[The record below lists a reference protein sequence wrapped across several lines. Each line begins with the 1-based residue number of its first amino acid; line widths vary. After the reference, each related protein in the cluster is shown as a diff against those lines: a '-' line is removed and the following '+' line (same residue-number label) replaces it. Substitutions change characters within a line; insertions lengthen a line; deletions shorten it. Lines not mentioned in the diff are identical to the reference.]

1 MTGAKMRLVRMALG
15 YSMVEFVAEMRAVW
29 PKADREAVQRWER
42 GVWDIP
48 DVVAEHVES
57 LWARMMF
64 KIDAALNELDEL
76 AEEGVEPDAID
87 LTIFATPES
96 LERAHPGMGWN
107 QHTAQVGLMAV
118 ALESS
123 GYDVRVSYAPIE
135 K

>member
-15 YSMVEFVAEMRAVW
+15 YSMAEFISEMQAAW

-42 GVWDIP
+42 GIWEIP
-48 DVVAEHVES
+48 DVVAEHVEG
-57 LWARMMF
+57 LWTRMMF
-64 KIDAALNELDEL
+64 KIDAALNELDDL
-76 AEEGVEPDAID
+76 AEESIEPDAVD
-87 LTIFATPES
+87 LTIFATPQS
-96 LERAHPGMGWN
+96 LEKAHPGMGWN

-123 GYDVRVSYAPIE
+123 GYEVRVSYAPIE